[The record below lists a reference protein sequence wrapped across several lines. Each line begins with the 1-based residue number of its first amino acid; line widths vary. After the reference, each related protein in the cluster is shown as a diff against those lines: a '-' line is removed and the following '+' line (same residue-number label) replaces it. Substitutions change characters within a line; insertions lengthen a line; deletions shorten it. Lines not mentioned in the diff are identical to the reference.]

1 MFECFKNMK
10 KGGNENI
17 SISKL
22 NGKSKSKSVVIK
34 EFSAELIKISA
45 RTMESNFTYDQLNQL
60 YMELFPSGSGSGSG
74 STSISFNDLLE
85 SLNHHGQV
93 LKKPGNIYKL
103 CIS

>member
-1 MFECFKNMK
+1 MFECFKNI
-10 KGGNENI
+10 KGEGNGPMPI
-17 SISKL
+17 SNHKA
-22 NGKSKSKSVVIK
+22 KSKSVVIK
-34 EFSAELIKISA
+34 EFSAELVRISS

-60 YMELFPSGSGSGSG
+60 YAALFPAGSAA
-74 STSISFNDLLE
+74 ISFPDLLE

>member
-1 MFECFKNMK
+1 MYECFKNMK
-10 KGGNENI
+10 GGNNVP
-17 SISKL
+17 ISKS
-22 NGKSKSKSVVIK
+22 NGKAKSKSVVIK
-34 EFSAELIKISA
+34 EFSSELIKISA

-60 YMELFPSGSGSGSG
+60 YITLFPSGSA
-74 STSISFNDLLE
+74 SITFPDLLE

>member
-1 MFECFKNMK
+1 MFECFKNI
-10 KGGNENI
+10 KGNVT
-17 SISKL
+17 ISKP
-22 NGKSKSKSVVIK
+22 NGKAKSKSVVIK
-34 EFSAELIKISA
+34 EFSSELIKISA

-60 YMELFPSGSGSGSG
+60 YSVIFPSGSS
-74 STSISFNDLLE
+74 SITFPDLLE

>member
-45 RTMESNFTYDQLNQL
+45 RTMETNFTYDQLNQL
-60 YMELFPSGSGSGSG
+60 YMALFPSGSGSG

>member
-1 MFECFKNMK
+1 MFECFKNI
-10 KGGNENI
+10 KGNVT
-17 SISKL
+17 ISKS
-22 NGKSKSKSVVIK
+22 NGKAKSKSVVIK
-34 EFSAELIKISA
+34 EFSSELIKISA

-60 YMELFPSGSGSGSG
+60 YSVIFPSGSS
-74 STSISFNDLLE
+74 SITFPDLLE

>member
-60 YMELFPSGSGSGSG
+60 YMALFPSGSG